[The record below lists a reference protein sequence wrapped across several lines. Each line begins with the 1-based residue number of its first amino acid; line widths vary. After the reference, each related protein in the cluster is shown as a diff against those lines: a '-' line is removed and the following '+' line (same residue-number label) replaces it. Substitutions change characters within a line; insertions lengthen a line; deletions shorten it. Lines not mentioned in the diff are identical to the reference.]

1 MRDFC
6 KSLFLR
12 HQVSMEDGWP
22 LVCIGLFEGC
32 LPQALERFRSR
43 PSIKAKGQYHLK
55 VTPTVL
61 LLLFVATA
69 QAQNLPSKPV
79 SPGMNDP
86 LSPVWLGPPARRH
99 VDSNTFIPDGMV
111 WWKHG
116 GYWYARDE
124 DSCNYCG
131 KPLTFRQAALDRK
144 AIFMMGL
151 QAGLQV
157 GDILAIRRCDNRGYC
172 REGAAPFLGDGSVKK
187 QMALKMPIVAFTWMS
202 MAYIRKGDKSRHIG
216 GSKSWWHLPVLFDVI
231 STGAMVANLKQQ
243 HSF

>member
-1 MRDFC
+1 M
-6 KSLFLR
+6 
-12 HQVSMEDGWP
+12 
-22 LVCIGLFEGC
+22 
-32 LPQALERFRSR
+32 
-43 PSIKAKGQYHLK
+43 K

-124 DSCNYCG
+124 DSCDKCG
-131 KPLTFRQAALDRK
+131 KPLTFRQAALDKR
-144 AIFMMGL
+144 AIALLGL
-151 QAGLQV
+151 EVGLQV
-157 GDILAIRRCDNRGYC
+157 GDILAIRRCDFRGYC
-172 REGAAPFLGDGSVKK
+172 REGAAPFLGDGSFKK
-187 QMALKMPIVAFTWMS
+187 QMALKMPIATLIWIGTMY
-202 MAYIRKGDKSRHIG
+202 ARKGDTSRHIG
-216 GSKSWWHLPVLFDVI
+216 GSKSWWHLPVLYDAI
-231 STGAMVANLKQQ
+231 STATIIANLNQQ
-243 HSF
+243 HSL